1 MCNFCVKFQR
11 FAVIDASSSHFGFFS
26 TKRRAA
32 VVSQFHE
39 IYLSVLMLSN
49 NLSENWLKARLMT
62 ISF

>member
-1 MCNFCVKFQR
+1 MRIN
-11 FAVIDASSSHFGFFS
+11 DYFFMDS
-26 TKRRAA
+26 
-32 VVSQFHE
+32 VMNLPEVDE